1 MTLREQISK
10 GLDGHFQGL
19 ANGFTRINELLFF
32 IQRATY
38 YLFGG
43 LSGAAKTTL
52 VDFMLHHAIDDADN
66 QSIPLEVFYYS
77 YEIPENRK
85 KISWLSNHIYK
96 KFGVSIHPKVI
107 QGKGNFRMT
116 IEEQELVD
124 SEIEHIDEI
133 FKRINFRFEPTNP
146 TGIWKEL
153 WDYAEANGKFEYEKY
168 TTHEGKEGKRIV
180 RYTPNNPEA
189 YVFIVIDHIYLA
201 KLERGFTRKENI
213 DKLSEYFIFF
223 RNICGYTIFAVQQ
236 FNQGLNNVERAKFK
250 DVDLSPNQGD
260 FKDSTNPYQ
269 DCDVAI
275 GVMNPFKMD
284 FKEYMDY
291 DLTKLGSSFRL
302 FKIMKNREEED
313 NVCYGLYFKG
323 SAGTFTELPLP
334 LDLEMNIN
342 GASYDNY
349 I

>member
-10 GLDGHFQGL
+10 GIDGHFQGL
-19 ANGFTRINELLFF
+19 ANGFNRINELLFN

-38 YLFGG
+38 YLCGG

-52 VDFMLHHAIDDADN
+52 VDFMILNAIDDADE
-66 QSIPLEVFYYS
+66 QEIPLEIFYYS

-85 KISWLSNHIYK
+85 KISWLSNHIHK
-96 KFGVSIHPKVI
+96 KHGVSIHPKVI
-107 QGKGNFRMT
+107 QGKGDFRMN
-116 IEEQELVD
+116 IREQELVD
-124 SEIEHIDEI
+124 SEIEHIDEV

-153 WDYAEANGKFEYEKY
+153 WDYAELNGKFEYEEY
-168 TTHEGKEGKRIV
+168 TMSDGKKGKRIV
-180 RYTPNNPEA
+180 RYHANNPEA

-236 FNQGLNNVERAKFK
+236 FNQGLSNVDRQKFK
-250 DVDLSPNQGD
+250 GVDLSPHQGD

-284 FKEYMDY
+284 MQEYMGY
-291 DLTKLGSSFRL
+291 DLTQLGSSFRL

-323 SAGTFTELPLP
+323 SAGTFEELPLP
-334 LDLEMNIN
+334 DMFQLGEV
-342 GASYDNY
+342 SYSDY
-349 I
+349 K